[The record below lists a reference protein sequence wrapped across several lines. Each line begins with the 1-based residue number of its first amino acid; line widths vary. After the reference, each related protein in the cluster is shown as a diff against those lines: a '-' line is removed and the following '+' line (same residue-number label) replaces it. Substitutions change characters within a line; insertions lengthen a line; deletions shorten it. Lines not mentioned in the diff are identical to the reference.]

1 MIRRLRRAPVV
12 DTFGNDARAAK
23 GRFGQWVYLAL
34 IAAFFLWVGDL
45 FVGSL
50 LRLRADGLVVAE
62 HVSVAVPFAAQVI
75 QTETSPGAVVEAGSV
90 VARVSSVAL
99 AQDIALLTA
108 RNADLLV
115 RRLEL
120 ERETR
125 VAEAVLPVARHRAG
139 EAETALRK
147 IESYR
152 GAGDIGLTLWMQTLR
167 DRFETRERVAELSAS
182 LASAGDALG
191 VVGGAIGDATTALD
205 DLRGAYGDGLI
216 RAPVAGTVGLR
227 MARPGEVVS
236 PGEPLL
242 VLYRPERFVL
252 AYLETGGLYTVQPGD
267 PVELSSGFVQASGV
281 VSDVLPVADQLPPE
295 FQKTFQPRQRGQVVR
310 ITLADPDRL
319 PLFAKVTV
327 SGRGWLSDLVS
338 SAVAAA
344 ATFR

>member
-1 MIRRLRRAPVV
+1 MIRRLRRSPAV
-12 DTFGNDARAAK
+12 DTLGNDARPAK
-23 GRFGQWVYLAL
+23 GRFGRWVYLAL

-75 QTETSPGAVVEAGSV
+75 ETETTPGALVEAGAV
-90 VARVSSVAL
+90 VARVSSVEL

-120 ERETR
+120 ERAAR

-139 EAETALRK
+139 EAETALKK

-167 DRFETRERVAELSAS
+167 DRFETKERVAELSAS

-191 VVGGAIGDATTALD
+191 IVGGAVSDATTALH

-227 MARPGEVVS
+227 MARAGEVVRS
-236 PGEPLL
+236 GEPLL

-252 AYLETGGLYTVQPGD
+252 AYLETGGLYTVRRGD
-267 PVELSSGFVQASGV
+267 PVELSSGFVQTTGV

-310 ITLADPDRL
+310 ITVADPDRL
-319 PLFAKVTV
+319 PLFTKVTV
-327 SGRGWLSDLVS
+327 SGRGWLSGMVS
-338 SAVAAA
+338 SALAAV
-344 ATFR
+344 TFQ